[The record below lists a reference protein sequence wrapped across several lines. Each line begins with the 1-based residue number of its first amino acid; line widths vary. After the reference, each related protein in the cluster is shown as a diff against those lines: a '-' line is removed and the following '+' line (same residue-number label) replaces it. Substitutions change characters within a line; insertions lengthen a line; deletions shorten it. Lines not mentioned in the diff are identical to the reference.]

1 MKRALVTGAGGALGR
16 VLAERIGSA
25 RSWSVVATSRQSAT
39 PGLEP
44 LDVNSAESVARAIS
58 RTQPDVIFHL
68 AASFSQDFDE
78 AYACNVLGARNI
90 LAGIAATRS
99 QCRLVLMGSAAE
111 YGRVSP
117 QDNPIT
123 ERQLLQPMTV
133 YGLTKAWQTQLGLLH
148 ATQGADVVVARLF
161 NLRANG
167 VSDRLFVGRVQ
178 RQIAAVLAGSSS
190 SIEVGSLEA
199 IRDYVCAAE
208 AVEQILA
215 IADCGA
221 AGKVYNVGS
230 GNPVRMRELLSA
242 MLAEHGLDMTIVNEN
257 SPTSSHRGYDVPIAY
272 ADMTATRQVVELW
285 RNNVED

>member
-25 RSWSVVATSRQSAT
+25 RNWSVVATSRQSAA

-44 LDVNSAESVARAIS
+44 LDVNCAESVARAIS

-78 AYACNVLGARNI
+78 AYASNVQGARN
-90 LAGIAATRS
+90 LLGGIAATRS

-111 YGRVSP
+111 YGHVP
-117 QDNPIT
+117 AQDNPIT
-123 ERQLLQPMTV
+123 ERQLLRPMTV

-178 RQIAAVLAGSSS
+178 RQIAAVLAGSCS

-215 IADCGA
+215 IADCGT
-221 AGKVYNVGS
+221 AGKAYNVGS
-230 GNPVRMRELLSA
+230 GNPVRMRDLLSA
-242 MLAEHGLDMTIVNEN
+242 MLAEHGLDMTIVKEN

-285 RNNVED
+285 RNNAED